1 MKLIFFIFILQSKN
15 ISCTNVFFYFNFH
28 SHSLVYYFL
37 KSLCKINFF
46 FHFHHSTCGL
56 VKNLAPC
63 FFCRWGG
70 LGFMT
75 PITGLIT

>member
-28 SHSLVYYFL
+28 SHSLDCYFF
-37 KSLCKINFF
+37 KFFCKIDFF
-46 FHFHHSTCGL
+46 LFSSFNMWVGKKFGSL
-56 VKNLAPC
+56 

-70 LGFMT
+70 IGFMT